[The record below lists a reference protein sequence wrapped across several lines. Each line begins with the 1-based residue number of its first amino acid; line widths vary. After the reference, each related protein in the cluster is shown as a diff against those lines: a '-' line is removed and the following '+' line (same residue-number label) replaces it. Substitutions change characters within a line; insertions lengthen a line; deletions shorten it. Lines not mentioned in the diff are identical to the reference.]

1 MDFRYKA
8 KVDKKWLKG
17 RSLTDHKEDAS
28 EFETESE
35 PTQIINQ
42 LKRDGKIAQKAVI
55 KIVKKRESVELNYE
69 NIYRE
74 SENKVIKTPYGKMQ
88 IVDEFVIQDD
98 DKLAFVQKA
107 EEKYKEL
114 EKDGW
119 FSFEKTEP
127 YWYAFPYNRA
137 KFTLC
142 ANDTD
147 KICFIDY
154 RKEGYD
160 MIYENSDSS
169 QSKVKVEE
177 GLFTPKSWSAKGIE
191 KAKKEKSELEK
202 TPHRYSV
209 HIKNLSA
216 EQLFGLIAMN
226 NTKNDVEFFGFGIV
240 KIDGKFYLYKWQP
253 TECDWAHPRMEMN
266 KLTYE
271 SRDIHLCLLSRED
284 FTDEMADDL
293 SHWIESKEPWGTC
306 SGRVFPIF
314 ASAASESS
322 NAKYEGIIVFGN
334 DKSSVS
340 KYKKIYE
347 KLTNGKNAL
356 PIERCNLSGD
366 ISEIPNKFQNG
377 SWLSVS
383 LDPKEIMSLGI
394 GQRDIYDDTLK
405 KNYGEVT
412 INNLHEYKNLGVNMN
427 FRKIYR
433 EANSLRKISE
443 AANNSLEAFEAIFQ
457 KYFNE
462 DFDRYVRWGKEF
474 DCDEASLLS
483 LICPEG
489 LEDLIVFLP
498 EIVKKEFPWYDT
510 QWGRIEFNSVSAEEF
525 DKLLGTLC
533 YVAQKLEDE
542 NAKSKAAWSTDL
554 WSVCNKNAIP
564 QYSEAGERIYDAVS
578 ELSILSP
585 EEKRSLYNDWHE
597 KTYRKPT
604 AKKSKKPSKNSVTKE
619 EVFKKVYESDDM
631 IEVDVNDYD
640 NYEALNEVT
649 CYLQDAAWSE
659 FSGYEREDFEDE
671 FPGWFTAHCDFTEYA
686 DYESLSD
693 NYGLEE
699 YKGVDPLNRF

>member
-17 RSLTDHKEDAS
+17 RSLTDHKEDAT

-42 LKRDGKIAQKAVI
+42 LKRDGRIAQKAVI
-55 KIVKKRESVELNYE
+55 KIVKKRESVELNYK

-160 MIYENSDSS
+160 
-169 QSKVKVEE
+169 
-177 GLFTPKSWSAKGIE
+177 
-191 KAKKEKSELEK
+191 
-202 TPHRYSV
+202 
-209 HIKNLSA
+209 
-216 EQLFGLIAMN
+216 
-226 NTKNDVEFFGFGIV
+226 
-240 KIDGKFYLYKWQP
+240 
-253 TECDWAHPRMEMN
+253 
-266 KLTYE
+266 
-271 SRDIHLCLLSRED
+271 
-284 FTDEMADDL
+284 
-293 SHWIESKEPWGTC
+293 
-306 SGRVFPIF
+306 
-314 ASAASESS
+314 
-322 NAKYEGIIVFGN
+322 
-334 DKSSVS
+334 
-340 KYKKIYE
+340 
-347 KLTNGKNAL
+347 
-356 PIERCNLSGD
+356 
-366 ISEIPNKFQNG
+366 
-377 SWLSVS
+377 
-383 LDPKEIMSLGI
+383 
-394 GQRDIYDDTLK
+394 DTLK

-412 INNLHEYKNLGVNMN
+412 INNLHEYKKLGVNMD

-443 AANNSLEAFEAIFQ
+443 AANNSVEAFKAVFQ

-462 DFDRYVRWGKEF
+462 DFDRYVRWGEEF
-474 DCDEASLLS
+474 DCDEASLLT

-498 EIVKKEFPWYDT
+498 EIVKKEFPWYDA
-510 QWGRIEFNSVSAEEF
+510 QHQRIEFNSVSAEEF
-525 DKLLGTLC
+525 DKLLGALC

-542 NAKSKAAWSTDL
+542 SAKSKAAWSTDL
-554 WSVCNKNAIP
+554 WNACNKEAIP
-564 QYSEAGERIYDAVS
+564 QYSEVGERIYDAVS

-585 EEKRSLYNDWHE
+585 EEKRALYNDWHNRRYGN
-597 KTYRKPT
+597 TSTNKPN
-604 AKKSKKPSKNSVTKE
+604 KPSENSVTKE

-631 IEVDVNDYD
+631 IEVDVSDYD